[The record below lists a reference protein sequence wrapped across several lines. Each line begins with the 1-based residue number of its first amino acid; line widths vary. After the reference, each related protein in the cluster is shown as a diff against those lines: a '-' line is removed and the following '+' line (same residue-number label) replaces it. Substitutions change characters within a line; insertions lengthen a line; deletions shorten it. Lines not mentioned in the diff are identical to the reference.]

1 MPIIG
6 DLTDFYRE
14 EGIEI
19 CTGLALSYADG
30 HPGAP
35 FTWFCKDGES
45 MTEHLGIAPEEVYF
59 LEHLF
64 VAFKPKRALI
74 IGNGM
79 GWGTL
84 AIGMLMTK
92 GKVVAFDKAPNSVT
106 REGLALTN
114 RIAQRHNLPVRAVQG
129 ISPQDVASVVDAELK
144 GPVDFAFID
153 GLHTNEQIVL
163 DYKAVREKSSPD
175 AVFLFHDVA
184 MCDLYAGMEEIGK
197 LAGLSP
203 RLMRSTPSGMAIL
216 FDEKRHPAL
225 AKAVRAFMPSD
236 SAITVARQVG

>member
-6 DLTDFYRE
+6 ELTDFYRE

-19 CTGLALSYADG
+19 CTGLALRYADG

-64 VAFKPKRALI
+64 VAFKPKRVLI

-84 AIGMLMTK
+84 AIGMLMPK
-92 GKVVAFDKAPNSVT
+92 GKVVALDKAPNAVT

-114 RIAQRHNLPVRAVQG
+114 RIAQNYNLSVRAVQG
-129 ISPQDVASVVDAELK
+129 ISPQDVASVVDAELN

-153 GLHTNEQIVL
+153 GLHTNEQVVL
-163 DYKAVREKSSPD
+163 DYKAVREKSAPD

-184 MCDLYAGMEEIGK
+184 MCGLYAGMEEIER

-203 RLMRSTPSGMAIL
+203 RLILSMPSGMAIL

-225 AKAVRAFMPSD
+225 ASMVRAFMPSD
-236 SAITVARQVG
+236 SSIAVARQVK